1 MDELKP
7 WVYSH
12 TQLDLWRTCKRRY
25 HWRYELGHKEPT
37 TDNMAAGTWLVQN
50 PIEDFHH
57 QEFHPHTYWPNF
69 IAEFGGKGDYDGPIF
84 TPDIPQKTLIAYK
97 ANPVVGNVVDIE
109 RTFEIAL
116 PGGTRYSSRPD
127 LVVERFKGGEMVGD
141 GAGGQIQTKEFQRVV
156 WDIKLKTFNQARNGD
171 EFFLKPTLSPLDDQG
186 ISQAVCAGAEAF
198 GQIQFW
204 LGKKDGLL
212 RGPFYLEHPL
222 NPVLAREWKWETA
235 FEIDQITA
243 LRDYISDR
251 QWPKNPDSCNK
262 FGRVCPAWDACNFGF
277 VGKQLD
283 KENKS
288 A

>member
-1 MDELKP
+1 MDETKP

-50 PIEDFHH
+50 PIEDLLRG
-57 QEFHPHTYWPNF
+57 EEIINEAYWANF
-69 IAEFGGKGDYDGPIF
+69 LAEFGGTADYDGPLF
-84 TPDIPQKTLIAYK
+84 TDKLPGKALAAYK
-97 ANPVVGNVVDIE
+97 ANPVVGNVVEIE
-109 RTFEIAL
+109 HTFEIEL
-116 PGGTRYSSRPD
+116 PGGIRYSSRPD
-127 LVVERFKGGEMVGD
+127 LVVEREGK
-141 GAGGQIQTKEFQRVV
+141 RVV
-156 WDIKLKTFNQARNGD
+156 LDIKLKTFNQARNGD
-171 EFFLKPTLSPLDDQG
+171 EFFLKPALSPLDDQG
-186 ISQAVCAGAEAF
+186 ISQAVCAGADAF

-222 NPVLAREWKWETA
+222 NPVLAEEWRWETYWECDERR
-235 FEIDQITA
+235 FM
-243 LRDYISDR
+243 RRHFRSDS
-251 QWPKNPDSCNK
+251 WPKNPDACNK

-283 KENKS
+283 KEKQS

>member
-1 MDELKP
+1 MDEIKP

-37 TDNMAAGTWLVQN
+37 TDNMAAGTWLVQE
-50 PIEDFHH
+50 PIEKWELNNRYVDDDHGYSW
-57 QEFHPHTYWPNF
+57 EVGWANF
-69 IAEFGGKGDYDGPIF
+69 LAEFGGDDTYDGPLF
-84 TPDIPQKTLIAYK
+84 TPKLPVATLKAYK
-97 ANPVVGNVVDIE
+97 ANPIVGNVVEIE
-109 RTFEIAL
+109 YTFRIEMA
-116 PGGTRYSSRPD
+116 GGVHYSSRPD
-127 LVVERFKGGEMVGD
+127 LVVEREGK
-141 GAGGQIQTKEFQRVV
+141 RVV

-186 ISQAVCAGAEAF
+186 ISQAVCAGADAF

-222 NPVLAREWKWETA
+222 NPVLADEWKWETYWECM
-235 FEIDQITA
+235 EIDNMK
-243 LRDYISDR
+243 RHFESDS
-251 QWPKNPDSCNK
+251 WPKNPDACNK

-277 VGKQLD
+277 VGVK
-283 KENKS
+283 K
-288 A
+288 